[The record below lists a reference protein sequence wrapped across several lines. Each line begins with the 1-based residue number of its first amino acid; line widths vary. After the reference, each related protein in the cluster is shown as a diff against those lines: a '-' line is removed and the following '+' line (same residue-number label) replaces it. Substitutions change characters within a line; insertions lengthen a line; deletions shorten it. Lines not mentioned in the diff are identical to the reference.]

1 MIGAAGSAFIIN
13 DAATNLP
20 RAVVAKV
27 RAYLAGAAADV
38 IEVRSHGNSD
48 YITKFSINPQ

>member
-13 DAATNLP
+13 DAATILP
-20 RAVVAKV
+20 RTILGKV

-38 IEVRSHGNSD
+38 IEVCSYGNS
-48 YITKFSINPQ
+48 INFFD